1 MRVWAGIEFQ
11 STLPR
16 RSDDFGWNVHHS
28 CFISIHAPA
37 KERLMRT
44 RLEPGT
50 QYFNP
55 RSREG
60 ATESVFYFQSFH
72 RFQSTLP
79 RRSDLTNLIL
89 SRLREISIHAPAKE
103 RRHLPPIFFLQH
115 TIFTHILHKSYF
127 SKSSNQLR

>member
-37 KERLMRT
+37 KERLHPVPTAPLSVPVSIHAPAKERQKVAIVSV
-44 RLEPGT
+44 RSQG
-50 QYFNP
+50 FNP

-60 ATESVFYFQSFH
+60 ATKVNGAKGGRPSVSIH
-72 RFQSTLP
+72 APAKER
-79 RRSDLTNLIL
+79 LTCSVKAISSWLV
-89 SRLREISIHAPAKE
+89 SIHAPAKE
-103 RRHLPPIFFLQH
+103 RRSLW
-115 TIFTHILHKSYF
+115 T
-127 SKSSNQLR
+127 NRG